1 MGTSILRSAYTT
13 KVDALLQGIS
23 VTQYTAANRLL
34 ALDSALARY
43 SQDFRKMRS
52 VDFVGDSGNYYVLY
66 GQIANIL
73 NSAQDASVDFASTGG
88 AVAGTQFAA
97 SFTLPYRMEV
107 HAARF
112 LLKRTGTPAGT
123 LACEIRLPGTNVPST
138 FAAQTSTSLTP
149 ATDLPLGFE
158 EGKTEFRFTSPTSL
172 DAGTYYAALVPTGYT
187 LVDGTTEIVLGVDQ
201 SSVTNTLF
209 TFDDTTWTA
218 FGTDSAVI
226 IEVLASL
233 PGWQYRWSHFKGA
246 DIPAATISAD
256 EVPQPLEDEDMQ
268 LQNVDETEYIY
279 FPNNA
284 PTASETIRLSYAAKY
299 SFAGAPSATDVPNA
313 HFEAVCQLG
322 AHYVCTALAAGYGQ
336 NIDSGHAFDITDRRN
351 QSDVYAS
358 RAKTFLTAYAAM
370 VGVELAEEGG
380 GDTVTVPAFTM
391 GDLDRGTYSP
401 RDFLYHGRRKR

>member
-1 MGTSILRSAYTT
+1 MGTSILRSTYTA

-23 VTQYTAANRLL
+23 PTQYTAANKLL

-52 VDFVGDSGNYYVLY
+52 VDFPGDSGNYYVLY
-66 GQIANIL
+66 GQIPKVL
-73 NSAQDASVDFASTGG
+73 NSTQDASVDLTSSG
-88 AVAGTQFAA
+88 ADSELAA

-107 HAARF
+107 HAVRF
-112 LLKRTGTPAGT
+112 LLKRIGTLAGT

-138 FAAQTSTSLTP
+138 IAAQTSDNLDLTT
-149 ATDLPLGFE
+149 ASIPLGYE
-158 EGKTEFRFTSPTSL
+158 AGKTEFRFTTRTFL
-172 DAGTYYAALVPTGYT
+172 DAGTYYAALVPSGYT
-187 LVDGTTEIVLGVDQ
+187 YSDGVTEIALGVDQ

-209 TFDDTTWTA
+209 TFDGSSTWTA
-218 FGTDSAVI
+218 FGTDSAVV
-226 IEVLASL
+226 IEVIASL

-256 EVPQPLEDEDMQ
+256 EVPRPLEDEDMQ
-268 LQNVDETEYIY
+268 LQNVEETEYIY

-299 SFAGAPSATDVPNA
+299 SFAGTPSATDVPNA

-380 GDTVTVPAFTM
+380 GDTVTVPAFTL
-391 GDLDRGTYSP
+391 GDLDRETYSP
-401 RDFLYHGRRKR
+401 RDFLFHGRRKR